1 MQEVI
6 FSQDS
11 RYLASSDVDGLVRLV
26 EVISGREIARI
37 RHKACPG
44 TKYGPVPCMNF
55 HFSPDS
61 RFLVTYAENNVAI
74 LTETS
79 SGEEIARIQHQ
90 GKVSEVIFSPDGR
103 YLATRSNDGTA
114 TLVEVSTGREVAR
127 IRHEGDVSQVA
138 FSPDGRY
145 LATAGG
151 NDVYVL
157 PLDIEE
163 LFACVCARLPRN
175 LTLAEWQQYVGPE
188 VPYHP
193 TCPNLPVPEE

>member
-1 MQEVI
+1 
-6 FSQDS
+6 
-11 RYLASSDVDGLVRLV
+11 
-26 EVISGREIARI
+26 
-37 RHKACPG
+37 
-44 TKYGPVPCMNF
+44 
-55 HFSPDS
+55 
-61 RFLVTYAENNVAI
+61 

-79 SGEEIARIQHQ
+79 SGEEIVRIQHQ
-90 GKVSEVIFSPDGR
+90 GAVSEVIFSPDSR

-163 LFACVCARLPRN
+163 LFARVCARLTRN
-175 LTLAEWQQYVGPE
+175 LTHQEWNRYIGSE
-188 VPYHP
+188 VSYHA